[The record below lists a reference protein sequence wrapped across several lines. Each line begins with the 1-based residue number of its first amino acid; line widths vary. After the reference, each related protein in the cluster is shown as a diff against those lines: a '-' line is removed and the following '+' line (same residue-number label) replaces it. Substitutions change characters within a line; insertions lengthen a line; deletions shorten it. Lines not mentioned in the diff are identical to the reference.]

1 MQRQDADRQWF
12 IVSRWQ
18 EYDAERRANLL
29 RVVGIA
35 AFYLVHLANYHRW
48 FGLPEI
54 PGVDRRFNQEVTAL
68 AVAWVVMALAVR
80 VALDSRLF
88 PRSMKFITTVADI
101 VLLTLV
107 IGIGD
112 GPKSPLVVGYFLILA
127 VAALRFSLPL
137 IRCATF
143 AVMAAY
149 VALLVDAKWFAASDK
164 AVPVHARLI
173 MLLAL
178 GLAGVTLGAVVRRVR
193 RMAVEFADRVNA
205 TASGDPTGSR
215 SD

>member
-18 EYDAERRANLL
+18 EYDAEGRANLL

-48 FGLPEI
+48 FGLPEVR
-54 PGVDRRFNQEVTAL
+54 GVDRRFNQEVTAL

-80 VALDSRLF
+80 VALDNRLF

-112 GPKSPLVVGYFLILA
+112 GPKS
-127 VAALRFSLPL
+127 
-137 IRCATF
+137 
-143 AVMAAY
+143 
-149 VALLVDAKWFAASDK
+149 
-164 AVPVHARLI
+164 
-173 MLLAL
+173 
-178 GLAGVTLGAVVRRVR
+178 
-193 RMAVEFADRVNA
+193 
-205 TASGDPTGSR
+205 
-215 SD
+215 